1 MTNRDIEVV
10 LFDLG
15 GVLVELTGTTT
26 LMSWTKLHQSP
37 EKLWDFWLTSPTVR
51 AFETGKTKPHEFA
64 NRLIAELSLSVERE
78 IFVEAFTHWPKRLF
92 TGALDLV
99 GEVRPSLVR
108 ATLSNTNSLHWP
120 RLMHEMGLADA
131 FDHHFPS
138 HLTGKIKPD
147 KNAFETVLEKMR
159 WRPRSV
165 LFLDDNLPNVET
177 AASLGI
183 QAFHVRGLDEARAV
197 LERARVLR

>member
-1 MTNRDIEVV
+1 MAHHFLKGDDIVAPHRVSDALKVV
-10 LFDLG
+10 APVLSFGILNDVVNEFHDGLFPDP
-15 GVLVELTGTTT
+15 VIDSRRRT
-26 LMSWTKLHQSP
+26 
-37 EKLWDFWLTSPTVR
+37 
-51 AFETGKTKPHEFA
+51 
-64 NRLIAELSLSVERE
+64 IA
-78 IFVEAFTHWPKRLF
+78 KQLF
-92 TGALDLV
+92 SI
-99 GEVRPSLVR
+99 PSE
-108 ATLSNTNSLHWP
+108 SNTNSLHWP
-120 RLMHEMGLADA
+120 RLMHEMGLAEA